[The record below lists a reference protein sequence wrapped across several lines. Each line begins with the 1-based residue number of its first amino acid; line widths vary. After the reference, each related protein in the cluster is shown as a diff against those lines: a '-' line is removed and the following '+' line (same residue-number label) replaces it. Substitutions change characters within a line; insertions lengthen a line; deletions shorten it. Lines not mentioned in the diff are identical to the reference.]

1 MTDSPATGILE
12 RMDKPLEP
20 IAPETAYGSVL
31 LALFPAF
38 TFSARMATKPKAG
51 CPHSFAGILTTTER
65 GIDMPAKHTRNR
77 RRKRR
82 RRALVC
88 LLALTLL
95 LGGVAAGWHYR
106 TNLRYWLVPSAPTE
120 FSSLGAPAGATTTQ
134 PSTTTQPPSTT
145 TQPLPAKYVLTDVPV
160 IAQYPNYP
168 TGCESV
174 SAVIAMRY
182 AGSDISIDD
191 FIDKYLQKGNFYTKD
206 GVTYGP
212 DPRTHFVGSP
222 RSENSYG
229 CMAPVIENAMNA
241 YYQDKEQE
249 VNADYPGKKR
259 VVNAT
264 GTEMDDLCRQ
274 YIVKGIP
281 CLVWVSIGMVEPYYS
296 RSWNLPNGGTYR
308 WLPNEHCMVLI
319 GYDATHYYFSDPYR
333 GAIVKYARQ
342 LSSNRYAAYGKQAL
356 AILPN

>member
-1 MTDSPATGILE
+1 MS
-12 RMDKPLEP
+12 
-20 IAPETAYGSVL
+20 
-31 LALFPAF
+31 
-38 TFSARMATKPKAG
+38 
-51 CPHSFAGILTTTER
+51 
-65 GIDMPAKHTRNR
+65 AKHTRSHR
-77 RRKRR
+77 KKRR
-82 RRALVC
+82 RRVLIC
-88 LLALTLL
+88 LLVLVLL
-95 LGGVAAGWHYR
+95 MGGIAAGWHYR
-106 TNLRYWLVPSAPTE
+106 TNLRQWLIPSAPTE
-120 FSSLGAPAGATTTQ
+120 SSSLSVLAEATTTQ

-145 TQPLPAKYVLTDVPV
+145 TQPLPTKYVLTDVPV

-191 FIDKYLQKGNFYTKD
+191 FIDKYLEKSNFYTKD

-222 RSENSYG
+222 RDANSFG

-241 YYQDKEQE
+241 YYQ
-249 VNADYPGKKR
+249 GKKQ

-274 YIVKGIP
+274 YIAQGIP
-281 CLVWVSIGMVEPYYS
+281 CLVWVSIGMAEPYYS
-296 RSWNLPNGGTYR
+296 RSWNLPDGGTYR
-308 WLPNEHCMVLI
+308 WLSNEHCMVLI
-319 GYDATHYYFSDPYR
+319 GYDDTSYYFSDPYR
-333 GAIVKYARQ
+333 GTTVKYARQ
-342 LSSNRYAAYGKQAL
+342 LSSDRYAAYGKQAL

>member
-20 IAPETAYGSVL
+20 IAPETAYGFVL

-106 TNLRYWLVPSAPTE
+106 TNLRQWLVPSAPTE
-120 FSSLGAPAGATTTQ
+120 FFSLGTPAGATTTQ

-145 TQPLPAKYVLTDVPV
+145 TQPLPVKYVLTDVPV

-222 RSENSYG
+222 RNENSYG

-281 CLVWVSIGMVEPYYS
+281 CLVWVSIDMVEPYYS

-308 WLPNEHCMVLI
+308 WLSNEHCMVLI